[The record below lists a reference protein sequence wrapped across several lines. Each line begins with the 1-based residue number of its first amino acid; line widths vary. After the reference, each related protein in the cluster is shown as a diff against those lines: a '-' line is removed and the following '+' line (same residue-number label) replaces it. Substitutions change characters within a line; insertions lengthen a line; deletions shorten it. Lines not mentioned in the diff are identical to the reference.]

1 VGISGQ
7 KNHKTVLE
15 QFKYQN
21 SEKIIVK
28 INFKS
33 KYNDILIFKF
43 KNMILSVYKK
53 IITSKLYDPIFNK
66 LIKITDF

>member
-1 VGISGQ
+1 MGISGQ
-7 KNHKTVLE
+7 KIQKTVLE

-21 SEKIIVK
+21 SENIIVK
-28 INFKS
+28 IDFKNKYNNIANFKC
-33 KYNDILIFKF
+33 

-53 IITSKLYDPIFNK
+53 IASKLYDQIFNK